1 MISRQTNYLKG
12 AITKMK
18 RLFASVISCVLIL
31 SLICSGLTVFATT
44 ITGAVDTDNFVR
56 GVDVS
61 TLDMLEDLGARFYQ
75 NNVESDALTILKNNG
90 ANYVRLKLW
99 VDPYDENGNPYGGG
113 NNDYATT
120 LALARRAKNLGMGVL
135 IDFHLSDFWT
145 DPANQIKPKAWKD
158 LSYSELKTTL
168 YNYMKDTLNNFAA
181 AGIVP
186 EMVQVGNEISTGIL
200 HDDGKVGNGNEDF
213 SNLAGLL
220 ESAIAGVRASSA
232 SNTKIILHLDMGG
245 QNSLY
250 TWFFGGLLTVS
261 PNLDFD
267 VFGLSYYPMWHGTM
281 EGLQY
286 NINYLAS
293 TYGKEVC
300 IVETAYAWT
309 TEDGDGVG
317 NVFISGDEEVGGYP
331 ATVEGQFA
339 FMNDLESVILN
350 VPNDKGL
357 GYFYWEPEWL
367 PVENGTYATDAGVAY
382 KNDTYTPC
390 NTWDNMTLF
399 DFNGSALSSIKVLNQ
414 PAENLLS
421 NISFENDGVTTTPAD
436 WNVWL
441 SDSSDTGTVKTEYGY
456 AYDGDY
462 KLTFSPAMQE
472 ALQICQKDFMQEDTQ
487 AGMIYAFLED
497 YTGDR
502 VCSKQLY
509 AEALGNLNLPAEWET
524 RAICEIM
531 TAGIANG
538 EIKGW
543 IAHKAAKRYPK
554 YGVQKG
560 WERVTAAK
568 VDADGFVELTDKEAQ
583 QMGFPF

>member
-1 MISRQTNYLKG
+1 M
-12 AITKMK
+12 
-18 RLFASVISCVLIL
+18 
-31 SLICSGLTVFATT
+31 
-44 ITGAVDTDNFVR
+44 
-56 GVDVS
+56 
-61 TLDMLEDLGARFYQ
+61 
-75 NNVESDALTILKNNG
+75 
-90 ANYVRLKLW
+90 RLKLW

-250 TWFFGGLLTVS
+250 TWFFGGLLSAS

-300 IVETAYAWT
+300 IVETAYAWI

-399 DFNGSALSSIKVLNQ
+399 DFNGNALSSIKVLNH

-462 KLTFSPAMQE
+462 KLTFWDDSAYSCSVYKTFTNLPNGTYQFSIWA
-472 ALQICQKDFMQEDTQ
+472 KTN
-487 AGMIYAFLED
+487 
-497 YTGDR
+497 GDQD
-502 VCSKQLY
+502 VLQLY
-509 AEALGNLNLPAEWET
+509 AKN
-524 RAICEIM
+524 
-531 TAGIANG
+531 
-538 EIKGW
+538 
-543 IAHKAAKRYPK
+543 
-554 YGVQKG
+554 YGG
-560 WERVTAAK
+560 
-568 VDADGFVELTDKEAQ
+568 DELTTTITTSDINWNIFTIDEIVVTNNTLEIGVYTVAGADDWCNLDMAILRKVE
-583 QMGFPF
+583 